1 MCKVRFSQSFG
12 SHSNGKK
19 NLPFATRTDHLC
31 ANSGSIPDYSQEFGT
46 LNAFHQE
53 IIVPKDL
60 LKKINI
66 S

>member
-1 MCKVRFSQSFG
+1 MSTFLTVLAVTQIE
-12 SHSNGKK
+12 KK
-19 NLPFATRTDHLC
+19 NYPLQLGQIIYVQIVALMHR
-31 ANSGSIPDYSQEFGT
+31 NSQEFGT

-60 LKKINI
+60 FKKINF